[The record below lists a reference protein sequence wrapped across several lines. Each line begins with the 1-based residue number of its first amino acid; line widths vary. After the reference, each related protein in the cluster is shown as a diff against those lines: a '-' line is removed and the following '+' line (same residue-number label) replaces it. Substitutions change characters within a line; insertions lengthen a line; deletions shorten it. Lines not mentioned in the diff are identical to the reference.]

1 MDLTHAPSKTPA
13 DLELPYQPGR
23 LAFLR
28 EAAHTFRT
36 TGAVAPSS
44 RPLAA
49 RLAAPLALARAELGG
64 PVSVLEVGAGTGPV
78 TRTLASRL
86 GPADRLDV
94 VEINPRFVDLIH
106 RALRTDPAMSAASDR
121 IRIIAESITDAEL
134 GGRYDVIV
142 SCLPFANFEPHMVRT
157 ILDRYFSVLAPG
169 GHLTYFAYPG
179 TQVTRALVADRA
191 EAARQREV
199 AAVLDGFT
207 ARYGVGDSLVLRN
220 LPPARVRH
228 LRAPG
233 PQGRTETRGS

>member
-1 MDLTHAPSKTPA
+1 MDLTHAPHKPTTG
-13 DLELPYQPGR
+13 LGLPYRSGR
-23 LAFLR
+23 LTFLR
-28 EAAHTFRT
+28 EAARTFRT

-44 RPLAA
+44 GPLAT

-78 TRTLASRL
+78 TRMLASRL

-94 VEINPRFVDLIH
+94 VEVNPRFVDVLH
-106 RALRTDPAMSAASDR
+106 GALRTDPALSAASDR
-121 IRIIAESITDAEL
+121 IRIIAESITEARL
-134 GGRYDVIV
+134 GRRYDVIV
-142 SCLPFANFEPHMVRT
+142 SCLPFTNFAPDMVRT
-157 ILDRYFSVLAPG
+157 VLERYFSVLEPG
-169 GHLTYFAYPG
+169 GHLTYFAYLG
-179 TQVTRALVADRA
+179 TEATRALVADRA
-191 EAARQREV
+191 EAARHRAV

-233 PQGRTETRGS
+233 PLGRTEAVA